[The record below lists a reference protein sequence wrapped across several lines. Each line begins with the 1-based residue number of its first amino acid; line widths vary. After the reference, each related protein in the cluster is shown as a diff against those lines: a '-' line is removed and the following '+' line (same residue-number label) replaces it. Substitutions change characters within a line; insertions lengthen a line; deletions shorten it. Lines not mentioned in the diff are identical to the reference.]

1 MEVAFMDREQ
11 KRLLREIMEVE
22 FVLVETNLYL
32 DTHPND
38 ERALRLHNSYSQKHH
53 ELKSLY
59 EAKYGLLTFI
69 GMSGCPW
76 SYINEP
82 WPWEINFDI

>member
-1 MEVAFMDREQ
+1 MDREQ
-11 KRLLREIMEVE
+11 KLLLKEMMEIG
-22 FVLVETNLYL
+22 FALVETNLYL
-32 DTHPND
+32 DTHPTD
-38 ERALRLHNSYSQKHH
+38 ERALRLHNSYSQKYS

-59 EAKYGLLTFI
+59 EARYGLLTFM

-76 SYINEP
+76 SYINGP

>member
-1 MEVAFMDREQ
+1 MDREQ
-11 KRLLREIMEVE
+11 KMLLRELMEVQ
-22 FVLVETNLYL
+22 FALVETNLYL

-38 ERALRLHNSYSQKHH
+38 KRALRLHNDYSQRYH
-53 ELKSLY
+53 ELRSLY
-59 EAKYGLLTFI
+59 EAKYGLLSFT

-76 SYINEP
+76 SYIYGP

>member
-1 MEVAFMDREQ
+1 MDREQ
-11 KRLLREIMEVE
+11 KLLLKEMMEIG
-22 FVLVETNLYL
+22 FALVETNLYL
-32 DTHPND
+32 DTHPTD
-38 ERALRLHNSYSQKHH
+38 ERVLRLHNSYSQKYS

-59 EAKYGLLTFI
+59 EARYGLLTFM

-76 SYINEP
+76 SYINGP

>member
-1 MEVAFMDREQ
+1 MDREQ
-11 KRLLREIMEVE
+11 KLLLKEMMEIG
-22 FVLVETNLYL
+22 FALVETNLYL
-32 DTHPND
+32 DTHPTD
-38 ERALRLHNSYSQKHH
+38 ERALRLHNSYSQKYS

-59 EAKYGLLTFI
+59 EARYGLLTFM

-76 SYINEP
+76 DYINGP